1 MLKLTNTVQHY
12 AWGSKTALTTLYGI
26 PNPANQPMAELWM
39 GAHPNGSSI
48 VEDSRGYTR
57 SLQEVIAEEA
67 TMLLGEAVATRF
79 GELPFLFKVLCAGQP
94 LSIQV
99 HPNRQ
104 AAQVGFAKENT
115 AGIPRNAAVRNYKD
129 ANHKPELVYALTPFV
144 ALNGFRDFTQIANLL
159 LPLADAHPAIVDFL
173 AQPQADTLRL
183 LFTALLAM
191 EGDKKA
197 HALARLKA
205 LMADSQG
212 EPWDTLSNIATYYPD
227 DCGLFSLLLLNLIK
241 LMPGEAMF
249 LFAETPHAYL
259 EGVGLEIMANSD
271 NVLRAGLTEKYIDIP
286 ELIANVVFKEKLAP
300 QWLTTP
306 VREGIALHF
315 PVPVDDFAFSI
326 YTLDSSD
333 TVLPAGSVAILF
345 CTEGD
350 VTLCDGEQVLQLVA
364 GESVFIG
371 ACEPAVAVSGAGQ
384 LARAY
389 IGSFDSPA

>member
-12 AWGSKTALTTLYGI
+12 AWGSKTALTSLYGI

-48 VEDSRGYTR
+48 VEDDRGYTR
-57 SLQEVIAEEA
+57 SLQEVIAEQ
-67 TMLLGEAVATRF
+67 TTTLLGDAVATRF

-104 AAQVGFAKENT
+104 AAQAGFAKENA
-115 AGIPRNAAVRNYKD
+115 AGIPRNAAARNYKD
-129 ANHKPELVYALTPFV
+129 GNHKPELVYALTPFV
-144 ALNGFRDFTQIANLL
+144 ALNGFREFAQIVSLL
-159 LPLADAHPAIVDFL
+159 QPLADAHPAIVGFL
-173 AQPQADTLRL
+173 AQPQADTLRQ
-183 LFTALLAM
+183 LFAALLAM
-191 EGDKKA
+191 AGDEKSY
-197 HALARLKA
+197 ALARLKQQ
-205 LMADSQG
+205 MADGQG
-212 EPWDTLSNIATYYPD
+212 EPWDTMRTIATYYPD
-227 DCGLFSLLLLNLIK
+227 DCGLFSPLLLNLIK

-286 ELIANVVFKEKLAP
+286 ELIANVVFKEKPAS
-300 QWLTTP
+300 QWLTAP
-306 VREGIALHF
+306 ISEGAALHF
-315 PVPVDDFAFSI
+315 PVPVDDFAFSV
-326 YTLDSSD
+326 YPLTASD
-333 TVLPAGSVAILF
+333 TVLPAGSAAILF
-345 CTEGD
+345 CIAGD
-350 VTLCDGEQVLQLVA
+350 VSLSDGEQFLQLVA

-371 ACEPAVAVSGAGQ
+371 ASEPEIVVSGTGQ

-389 IGSFDSPA
+389 AGNIASPT

>member
-12 AWGSKTALTTLYGI
+12 AWGSKTALTSLYGI
-26 PNPANQPMAELWM
+26 PNPAHQPMAELWM

-57 SLQEVIAEEA
+57 SLQEVIADDP
-67 TMLLGEAVATRF
+67 TTLLGEAVATRF

-104 AAQVGFAKENT
+104 AAQAGFAKENA
-115 AGIPRNAAVRNYKD
+115 AGIPRNAAARNYKD

-144 ALNGFRDFTQIANLL
+144 ALNGFRDFTQIVDLL
-159 LPLADAHPAIVDFL
+159 QPLADAHPAIVGFL
-173 AQPQADTLRL
+173 AQPQADTLRP
-183 LFTALLAM
+183 LFAALLAM
-191 EGDKKA
+191 AGDEKIY
-197 HALARLKA
+197 ALARLKQQ
-205 LMADSQG
+205 MADGQG
-212 EPWDTLSNIATYYPD
+212 EPWDTLRAIAIDYPD
-227 DCGLFSLLLLNLIK
+227 DCGLFSPLLLNLIT

-286 ELIANVVFKEKLAP
+286 ELIANVVFKEKPAS

-306 VREGIALHF
+306 VSEGAALHF
-315 PVPVDDFAFSI
+315 PVPVDDFAFSV
-326 YTLDSSD
+326 YTLSASD
-333 TVLPAGSVAILF
+333 TVLPAGSAAILF
-345 CTEGD
+345 CIAGD
-350 VTLCDGEQVLQLVA
+350 ASLSDGEQVLQLLA

-371 ACEPAVAVSGAGQ
+371 ASEPALVVSGTGQ
-384 LARAY
+384 LARVY
-389 IGSFDSPA
+389 VDGVDSPV